1 MCEREGPTLGTEAGS
16 PADPSQDCH
25 HRKCSENR
33 KSLIFLDFNLINEF
47 SDLMAGQD
55 SYVCTYGVR
64 LYKSRKQIDRSGN
77 KGFQVFRIFLNYN
90 YLMDRLFVARF
101 DIRNLVVQSTNIVFP
116 FFSSNSSRS
125 VLFSS

>member
-1 MCEREGPTLGTEAGS
+1 
-16 PADPSQDCH
+16 
-25 HRKCSENR
+25 
-33 KSLIFLDFNLINEF
+33 
-47 SDLMAGQD
+47 MAGQD

-77 KGFQVFRIFLNYN
+77 KGFQAFRIFLNYN

-101 DIRNLVVQSTNIVFP
+101 DIRNLVVQSKNIVFP